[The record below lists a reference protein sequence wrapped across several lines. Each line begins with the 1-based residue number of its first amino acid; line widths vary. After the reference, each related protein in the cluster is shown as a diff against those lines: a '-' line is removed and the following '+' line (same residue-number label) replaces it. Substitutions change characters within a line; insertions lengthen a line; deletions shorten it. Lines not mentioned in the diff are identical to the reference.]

1 MSKYAVMPLNDY
13 VDACDSIRKKTQK
26 TENIKSSE
34 LPNKVD
40 EVYETGKQVGRTE
53 GFNEGHEK
61 GLEEGIANGQTQGEA
76 VMLDTMW
83 EAIQGGGERTEYSYA
98 FNQTH
103 FDKSTFKP
111 KYDFKP
117 TTCGSMFQTPTV
129 EYPVNMKELE
139 EETGI
144 VFDFSGCKG
153 SFQKTFAG
161 GLFSVLNVI
170 DISNATNLTLAFY
183 GGYTSKRPLKR
194 IERLICSETSPF
206 VSNTFG
212 LQSNLYYIGFEG
224 VVGKSIDLK
233 DNPLT
238 VESINKLFACL
249 KDYST
254 LGGTYTVTLKADRE
268 NMLTAEEKAVATNKG
283 WTLVWS

>member
-1 MSKYAVMPLNDY
+1 MNENYAVMPFLDY
-13 VDACDSIRKKTQK
+13 YYACEAVREKLGDKFRDV
-26 TENIKSSE
+26 IKSGE
-34 LPNKVD
+34 LYEKIY
-40 EVYETGKQVGRTE
+40 EVYEAAQE
-53 GFNEGHEK
+53 S
-61 GLEEGIANGQTQGEA
+61 
-76 VMLDTMW
+76 MLDAMW
-83 EAIQGGGERTEYSYA
+83 EALQGGGARTDCA
-98 FNQTH
+98 GMFVKTRFN
-103 FDKSTFKP
+103 KSTFKP

-117 TTCGSMFQTPTV
+117 DTCSTMFNQAFV
-129 EYPVNMKELE
+129 AKELVNMKELE
-139 EETGI
+139 EERGI

-170 DISNATNLTLAFY
+170 DISNATNLALTFY
-183 GGYTSKRPLKR
+183 GGYNNPRPIQR

-206 VSNTFG
+206 VANTFG
-212 LQSNLYYIGFEG
+212 LQSNLKYIGFEG

-233 DNPLT
+233 DCPLT

-254 LGGTYTVTLKADRE
+254 IGGTYTVTLKADRE
-268 NMLTAEEKAVATNKG
+268 IMLTDEEKAVATNKG